1 MGFSRQEYWSGVPL
15 SLQLCPTLHDPMD
28 CSLPGSST
36 HGILQARILEW
47 VAIAFSELAARE
59 MQSKTTMRYH
69 YIPIRMAKREII
81 TTSSAD
87 KGEEMGHSYIVY
99 GRVKWYNH
107 CGKSF
112 GSFFKKKKINIQLY
126 TTQQL

>member
-1 MGFSRQEYWSGVPL
+1 M

-28 CSLPGSST
+28 CSLPGSSA
-36 HGILQARILEW
+36 HGILQARVLEW

-87 KGEEMGHSYIVY
+87 KGEEMGHSYIAY

-107 CGKSF
+107 CGKNF
-112 GSFFKKKKINIQLY
+112 GSFLKKKKINIQLY